1 MAPKVPAAGRSCM
14 RHFESGI
21 DALLTGDGRT
31 ASRELEAY
39 GDCMFDWIKGG
50 YLASL
55 RASVKQVAA
64 RAAKNQSKTGSRRRS
79 R

>member
-1 MAPKVPAAGRSCM
+1 M

-21 DALLTGDGRT
+21 DAILKGDGRT

-39 GDCMFDWIKGG
+39 GDCMFDWIKSG
-50 YLASL
+50 YLAGL
-55 RASVKQVAA
+55 RVSVKQAAA
-64 RAAKNQSKTGSRRRS
+64 RVAKSQAKSGSRRRS